1 MARDSSKTLWSR
13 VFVGFSVSCSSPVR
27 RFTLHTRTDRRAVT
41 WDPNHPLDPALFRHR
56 AHPGDFELESLQLE
70 DVLVTVYQPG
80 AFRPYTASIF
90 RADVRTF
97 RKQWMFYDFLSAEN
111 IVGQFDNCLFS
122 LHKPQS
128 IGRTN
133 EQDLLD
139 GKWARMV
146 GSPNSE
152 YRSMLI
158 QSQSRLRIDGV
169 NIDHI
174 QAATTEGGPMSWI
187 KSGKVDAVLD
197 IKFPHDTGEDVFDAI
212 FGEIADAITTAT
224 TSLSLN
230 DRIPGQRQLAK
241 PPLTAPSDVG
251 DDEQSQKSGSLI
263 IDIDLR
269 FRDLKAAVPI
279 FTNDLSYVNNAAVRP
294 IVAFM
299 K

>member
-1 MARDSSKTLWSR
+1 
-13 VFVGFSVSCSSPVR
+13 
-27 RFTLHTRTDRRAVT
+27 
-41 WDPNHPLDPALFRHR
+41 
-56 AHPGDFELESLQLE
+56 
-70 DVLVTVYQPG
+70 
-80 AFRPYTASIF
+80 
-90 RADVRTF
+90 
-97 RKQWMFYDFLSAEN
+97 
-111 IVGQFDNCLFS
+111 
-122 LHKPQS
+122 
-128 IGRTN
+128 
-133 EQDLLD
+133 
-139 GKWARMV
+139 
-146 GSPNSE
+146 
-152 YRSMLI
+152 
-158 QSQSRLRIDGV
+158 
-169 NIDHI
+169 
-174 QAATTEGGPMSWI
+174 MSWI